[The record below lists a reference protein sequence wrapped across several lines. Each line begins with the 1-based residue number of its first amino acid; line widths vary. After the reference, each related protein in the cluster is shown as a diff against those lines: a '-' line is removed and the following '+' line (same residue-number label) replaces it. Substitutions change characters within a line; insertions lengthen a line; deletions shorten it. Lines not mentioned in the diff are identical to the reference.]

1 MASPIRM
8 ALILFFATFF
18 YTTQAQIKSKVISGK
33 VISFEE
39 SFALE
44 GASIIV
50 KGTSRFT
57 GTQPNGTFSLSIQP
71 EDKILIISLAEY
83 QPAEIYI
90 TSKNDYEIVLKRKG
104 SFGVTTVK
112 PLPSSFLNKTLMIHC
127 K

>member
-1 MASPIRM
+1 MTSPIRM

-57 GTQPNGTFSLSIQP
+57 GTQPNGTFSLSIHP

-104 SFGVTTVK
+104 SFGVTTQK

>member
-90 TSKNDYEIVLKRKG
+90 TSKNDYEIVLKRKS

>member
-1 MASPIRM
+1 MTSPIRIT
-8 ALILFFATFF
+8 LILFLATFF

-104 SFGVTTVK
+104 SFGATTVK

>member
-1 MASPIRM
+1 MTSPIRM
-8 ALILFFATFF
+8 ALILFLATFF

>member
-1 MASPIRM
+1 MTSPIRM
-8 ALILFFATFF
+8 ALILFLATFF
-18 YTTQAQIKSKVISGK
+18 YTTQAQIKSKIISGK

-57 GTQPNGTFSLSIQP
+57 SAQPNGTFSLSIQP

-104 SFGVTTVK
+104 SFGATTVK